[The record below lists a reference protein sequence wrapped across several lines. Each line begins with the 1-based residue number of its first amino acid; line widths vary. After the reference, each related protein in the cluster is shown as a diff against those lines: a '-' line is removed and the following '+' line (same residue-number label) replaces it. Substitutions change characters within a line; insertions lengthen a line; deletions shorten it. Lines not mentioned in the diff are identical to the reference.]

1 MKIKI
6 KKNRIKSVAFL
17 KIDLF
22 LKETIQSPT
31 WEDFKKYLNYIFLW
45 AAV

>member
-6 KKNRIKSVAFL
+6 KKNNRIKSVAFL

-31 WEDFKKYLNYIFLW
+31 
-45 AAV
+45 